1 MTIKRCEYVVI
12 STHVR
17 KKDATWHL
25 QVTYIAWLVAF
36 HAWKV
41 VEPRPKPASESNSTH
56 AETRIQYLCIVKL
69 RNCKNIQKCQQT
81 KIITDTLSFYQDYA
95 IDAAPRTA
103 PPAPRRAHVERS
115 NWRVEYPV
123 IRSGKDC
130 ARRGRD
136 GRDPPRPPETTQTRY
151 TTPRAH
157 TDLRRCDRCTGEMVT
172 PDRRDLLL
180 SVLSAKDRSAS
191 CPHMVHSE

>member
-12 STHVR
+12 STSHAQKGRNVAPTSHIYRLVGSISCLEGCRTPSQASVR
-17 KKDATWHL
+17 
-25 QVTYIAWLVAF
+25 
-36 HAWKV
+36 
-41 VEPRPKPASESNSTH
+41 VEFYPR
-56 AETRIQYLCIVKL
+56 ETRIQYLCIVKL

-95 IDAAPRTA
+95 MDAAPRTA